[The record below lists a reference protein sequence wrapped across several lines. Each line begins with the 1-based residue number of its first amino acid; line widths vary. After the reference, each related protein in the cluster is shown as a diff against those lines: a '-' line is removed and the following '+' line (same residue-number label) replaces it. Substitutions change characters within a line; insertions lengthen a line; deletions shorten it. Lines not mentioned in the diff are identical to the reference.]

1 MSRYHLFLSHT
12 WLSGQDQALHRGPA
26 AAAQHAGPS
35 TRLLPPLPRQ
45 VHLIKRRLS
54 TLAPGMDI
62 FLDVDNLQEF
72 GSLADEVAASDV
84 VLLFLSRGYFH
95 SPPPFHS

>member
-26 AAAQHAGPS
+26 ALS
-35 TRLLPPLPRQ
+35 TRVPRRALLPPPLPRQ

-84 VLLFLSRGYFH
+84 VLLFLSRGYFA
-95 SPPPFHS
+95 SKACE